1 MGEAGSPALRSGS
14 LFDAQGR
21 KEDGVNIGKALR
33 TVKVEPIEN
42 PIAKLKR
49 RRAVVPESRPAQ
61 PPVSAQKQ

>member
-1 MGEAGSPALRSGS
+1 MGEAGSPALESSS
-14 LFDAQGR
+14 LLDAQGW

-49 RRAVVPESRPAQ
+49 RQAVVPEPQPAQ
-61 PPVSAQKQ
+61 PPVSAQKH